1 MKENVFSIKFWGTRG
16 SIPVSGPQF
25 QRYGGN
31 TPCIEVRC
39 GEHRLLFDAGS
50 GIREV
55 GMEMLEQ
62 GQQQSHLFFS
72 HCHYDHI
79 IGLPFFKPI
88 YNPTASVNIWS
99 GHLAGQMTT
108 REMVSRFI
116 SPPWTPID
124 TNICKANLIF
134 HDFHAGDLLTP
145 IPGIEIRTFLLDH
158 PGGAIGYRIA
168 WEGKSLALVFDIE
181 HQDGILDPTAL
192 ELMQDADIAVYDAA
206 YTEDEMLKYK
216 GFGHSTW
223 EQGVKLAVQASTRK
237 LVLFH
242 HAPSRT
248 DDELDRLEQQAQE
261 RFAETV
267 AARDGM
273 VLEL

>member
-1 MKENVFSIKFWGTRG
+1 MKENVFSIKFWGSRG

-62 GQQQSHLFFS
+62 GLKQSHLFFS

-88 YNPTASVNIWS
+88 YNPAASVNIWS

-134 HDFHAGDLLTP
+134 HDFHAGDVLTP
-145 IPGIEIRTFLLDH
+145 IEGITIRTFLLDH
-158 PGGAIGYRIA
+158 PGGAIGYRIE
-168 WEGKSLALVFDIE
+168 WEGKSLALVYDIE
-181 HQDGILDPTAL
+181 HQPGILDPTAL
-192 ELMQDADIAVYDAA
+192 ELMRQADIAVYDAA

-223 EQGVKLAVQASTRK
+223 EQGVKLAKQASTRK

-242 HAPSRT
+242 HSPSRT
-248 DDELDRLEQQAQE
+248 DDELDRLEQMAQD